1 MKTLKKWWEKL
12 KEFLKKYRRQIIVA
26 VITLAVVCVG
36 ILVYK
41 SVYKRLMLPRN
52 PAGVTNH
59 TVNLGDALAKT
70 AKGIPP
76 DVPRVSTGSNVFDK
90 MLGGHPHP
98 KIGHGFPQGT
108 MTIIAGEPGA
118 GKSTLSDQLALQFAD
133 RGMKTSVVSSEET
146 VTQMLTRFRRLIRDK
161 FTANQKKLISLTAT
175 SDVTALRNRIS
186 REKPD
191 VIILDSLQGFEDVKG
206 GSKKGSLL
214 NMQQVA
220 GIVSDYIKQRKPNG
234 LAICISQIIKSGAIA
249 GPKSLQHLGDLVLY
263 VTGTGRYRMLDPFKN
278 RYNATVEKLRV
289 EMTNQG
295 LKFLSAM

>member
-1 MKTLKKWWEKL
+1 MGTIKKWWKKL
-12 KEFLKKYRRQIIVA
+12 KEFLKQHRRKIFAA
-26 VITLAVVCVG
+26 VIMVTVVCVG

-41 SVYKRLMLPRN
+41 RLVLYRN

-76 DVPRVSTGSNVFDK
+76 DVPRVSTGSDKFDK
-90 MLGGHPHP
+90 LLGGHPHS
-98 KIGHGFPQGT
+98 KIGYGLPQGT

-133 RGMKTSVVSSEET
+133 RGMKTSVISSEET
-146 VTQMLTRFRRLIRDK
+146 ITQMLTRFRRLIRDR
-161 FTANQKKLISLTAT
+161 FTANQKKLINLTAT
-175 SDVTALRNRIS
+175 SDVTALRNRLA

-191 VIILDSLQGFEDVKG
+191 AIILDSLQGFEDVKS

-220 GIVSDYIKQRKPNG
+220 GVVSDYIKQHKPNG
-234 LAICISQIIKSGAIA
+234 VAIVISQIIKNGAIA
-249 GPKSLQHLGDLVLY
+249 GPKSLQHLGDLILY
-263 VTGTGRYRMLDPFKN
+263 VTGTGRYRILDPFKN
-278 RYNATVEKLRV
+278 RYNATVEKLKI
-289 EMTNQG
+289 EMTSQG
-295 LKFLSAM
+295 LKFLNAM